1 MKRYIFVG
9 LLLFTTFAVM
19 FAPASIVVRL
29 VGNTM
34 AYAELTSAQGTLWQ
48 GSSTLLIERR
58 PLGQLMWD
66 FRPASLLRLQ
76 PTYDWSLND
85 PEVRLAGFASIDAT
99 GFELHA
105 SGSFNASAI
114 NPWLTQYDI
123 DLRGIFELAPT
134 TIKLSH
140 PDADGQPT
148 LKDAHGQLNWSG
160 GVTRYTLSGLTREVL
175 LPTISAY
182 LEFVDGAAQ
191 ATAFT
196 GESDI
201 PLLIAGPG
209 ATGFFKVSIT
219 KHFTKLL
226 RSPWP
231 GSDPDHTIVLEVE
244 QQLY

>member
-1 MKRYIFVG
+1 MKRYILVG

-29 VGNTM
+29 VDNTM

-58 PLGQLMWD
+58 PVGQLMWD

-85 PEVRLAGFASIDAT
+85 PDIRLTGFAGVDAS

-105 SGSFNASAI
+105 SGSFSASAI

-134 TIKLSH
+134 TIRLAH
-140 PDADGQPT
+140 ADADGQPS
-148 LKDAHGQLNWSG
+148 LKDAHGQLHWSG
-160 GVTRYTLSGLTREVL
+160 GLTRYVLSGLTREVL
-175 LPTISAY
+175 LPAMSAY
-182 LEFVDGAAQ
+182 LAYVDGAAQ
-191 ATAFT
+191 ATAYT
-196 GESDI
+196 AESDI
-201 PLLIAGPG
+201 PLIIAGPG
-209 ATGFFKVSIT
+209 APGYFKVSIT
-219 KHFTKLL
+219 KLFTKLL

>member
-9 LLLFTTFAVM
+9 LLLFTTFAVI
-19 FAPASIVVRL
+19 FAPASILVRVVD
-29 VGNTM
+29 TAT
-34 AYAELTSAQGTLWQ
+34 AYAELTSARGTLWQ
-48 GSSTLLIERR
+48 GSATLLIERR
-58 PLGQLMWD
+58 PIGQIMWD

-85 PEVRLAGFASIDAT
+85 PEVRLSGFAGVDAT

-105 SGSFNASAI
+105 SGSFDASAI

-134 TIKLSH
+134 TIRLAH
-140 PDADGQPT
+140 ADADGQPT
-148 LKDAHGQLNWSG
+148 LKDAQGQLDWSG

-175 LPTISAY
+175 LPAMSAY
-182 LEFVDGAAQ
+182 LEYADGTAQ
-191 ATAFT
+191 ATAYT

-201 PLLIAGPG
+201 PLIIAGPG
-209 ATGFFKVSIT
+209 APGFFKVSIT

-231 GSDPDHTIVLEVE
+231 GSDPDHTVVLEVE